1 MRAVAEYSEIAA
13 ALWGLNVDGIVVT
26 TFVIGGVLAG
36 IAGGCSPSA
45 SSRSTSTWGSGRHRR
60 VHGGR
65 PGRDRSIGGAA
76 LGGFLLGLLQ
86 SVGPALLL
94 TGIGVP
100 SPFQL
105 KDVVTFAVLV
115 LVLIFRREGCWAP
128 ADRRR
133 SDAGRAIDPNRAGRR
148 IVSLFVAMTGLL
160 AKVATI
166 NLIGT
171 QVTGARVILMLSPFA
186 AAYVAVRPRIV
197 AGRIEEATTSSAARY
212 GAVVGLAAGGL
223 VAAAL
228 VFTTWYG
235 VDRVRE
241 IFIQVDQAL
250 LDIVAFGKS
259 MPVGA
264 LILTVGG
271 VLMGAAGGA
280 FRTLTPSV
288 RRPIGTA
295 VSVTLVAGLLQR
307 IIPIALIQ
315 LGSRRPGSTVPR
327 PVASPGSVRS

>member
-1 MRAVAEYSEIAA
+1 MPVGRLIRT
-13 ALWGLNVDGIVVT
+13 GLV
-26 TFVIGGVLAG
+26 GG
-36 IAGGCSPSA
+36 
-45 SSRSTSTWGSGRHRR
+45 
-60 VHGGR
+60 
-65 PGRDRSIGGAA
+65 
-76 LGGFLLGLLQ
+76 
-86 SVGPALLL
+86 
-94 TGIGVP
+94 
-100 SPFQL
+100 
-105 KDVVTFAVLV
+105 
-115 LVLIFRREGCWAP
+115 
-128 ADRRR
+128 
-133 SDAGRAIDPNRAGRR
+133 

-295 VSVTLVAGLLQR
+295 VSVTLVAGSSPADHPDRVDPARAQGALALQSHDR
-307 IIPIALIQ
+307 WPDLVRCVLDLRDA
-315 LGSRRPGSTVPR
+315 RWV
-327 PVASPGSVRS
+327 SPGSGLAAGGPRATGSARSPASSRAPGSSSS